1 MEAGRRVGA
10 VILAAGES
18 RRYGSPKQLAVVDGA
33 TLLEHAIATA
43 RTSGLTP
50 VVAVVPVWL
59 SRPARLDGDWLR
71 WIRNPYPERGM
82 SLSLRL
88 GLEALTEDADAAV
101 ILLGDQPRVPAET
114 IAALIAARGRRPIVA
129 AEADGLLAP
138 PILVERSHFRLAGEI
153 TGDQGLRDVLRA
165 EPQLVQPVSITTH
178 PIDVDTPAD
187 LGRIGHMFDSDS

>member
-1 MEAGRRVGA
+1 MGTDQRVGA

-43 RTSGLTP
+43 RDSGLVP

-59 SRPARLDGDWLR
+59 SRPARLSGDWLR

-88 GLEALTEDADAAV
+88 GLRALAEDADAAV

-114 IAALIAARGRRPIVA
+114 IAALIAARGQRPIVA
-129 AEADGLLAP
+129 AVAGGLLAP
-138 PILVERSHFRLAGEI
+138 PILIERTHFSLAGDI
-153 TGDQGLRDVLRA
+153 SGDQGLRDVLRA
-165 EPQLVQPVSITTH
+165 EPTLVHAVSVATH
-178 PIDVDTPAD
+178 PIDVDTPTD
-187 LGRIGHMFDSDS
+187 LGRIGHMFDSDR

>member
-1 MEAGRRVGA
+1 METDRRVAA
-10 VILAAGES
+10 VILAAGAS

-71 WIRNPYPERGM
+71 WIRNPYPERGI
-82 SLSLRL
+82 SHSLRL
-88 GLEALTEDADAAV
+88 GLEALREDADAAV
-101 ILLGDQPRVPAET
+101 ILLGDQPRVPANT

-129 AEADGLLAP
+129 TEAGGLLAP
-138 PILVERSHFRLAGEI
+138 PILIERSHFSLADEI
-153 TGDQGLRDVLRA
+153 TGDRGLRDVLRTA
-165 EPQLVQPVSITTH
+165 PGLVQGVSVAAH

-187 LGRIGHMFDSDS
+187 LGRIGHMFDSDR

>member
-1 MEAGRRVGA
+1 METDRRVAA

-33 TLLEHAIATA
+33 TLLEHAIAMA
-43 RTSGLTP
+43 RASGLTP

-88 GLEALTEDADAAV
+88 GLEALPEDAEAAV

-114 IAALIAARGRRPIVA
+114 IAALIVARGQRPIVA
-129 AEADGLLAP
+129 AEAGGLLAP
-138 PILVERSHFRLAGEI
+138 PILIERSHFSLAGEV
-153 TGDQGLRDVLRA
+153 TGDRGLRDLLRTD
-165 EPQLVQPVSITTH
+165 PDLVQAVSVEAH
-178 PIDVDTPAD
+178 PIDVDAPAD
-187 LGRIGHMFDSDS
+187 LGRIGHMFDSDR